1 MNKTALALALV
12 AALGI
17 TGCSNTPKILGGKDD
32 RGNTPSMTQPE
43 ENKVAVKDTKISTN
57 FTDEGV
63 RVVFGMDG
71 KLDRL
76 EVVGTAPA
84 WKGNVQVL
92 AEADAMDKLVK
103 FVHGRSV
110 TTDRRVTVMAKAIDR
125 ARDNTLN
132 RFKSDGDVQNFDARE
147 LESDATAPSAKP
159 GNQNTQDNTSRRI
172 ADRVDETVVKTVTTI
187 TAAGRLT
194 AVRKIRDEVQDDGR
208 TYVAVY
214 QWSDRDQSAAE
225 FIRSRMK

>member
-1 MNKTALALALV
+1 MNKTALTLALV
-12 AALGI
+12 TALGM
-17 TGCSNTPKILGGKDD
+17 TGCSSTPKILGGKDTNS
-32 RGNTPSMTQPE
+32 GTVVQPE
-43 ENKVAVKDTKISTN
+43 ENKTAIKDTKIATN

-63 RVVFGMDG
+63 KVIFGMDG
-71 KLDRL
+71 RLDRL
-76 EVVGTAPA
+76 EVTGTAPA

-92 AEADAMDKLVK
+92 AEVDAMDKLVK

-110 TTDRRVTVMAKAIDR
+110 STDRRVTVMAKAIDR

-132 RFKSDGDVQNFDARE
+132 RFKSDGDMQVFNARD
-147 LESDATAPSAKP
+147 LESEAPAASSDP
-159 GNQNTQDNTSRRI
+159 TNINTKDNTSRRI

-208 TYVAVY
+208 TYVAIY
-214 QWSDRDQSAAE
+214 QWSDRDQSAAD